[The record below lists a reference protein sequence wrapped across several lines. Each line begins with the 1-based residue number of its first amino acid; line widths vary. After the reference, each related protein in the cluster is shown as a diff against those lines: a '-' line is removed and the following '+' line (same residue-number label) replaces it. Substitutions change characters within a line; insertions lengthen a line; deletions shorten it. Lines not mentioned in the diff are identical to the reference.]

1 MREMIVSGISIDP
14 ESKSPVLILRGKDGG
29 RILPIWIGP
38 AEAGAIS
45 AAITNTPLPRPLT
58 HDLMA
63 TVLRSLN
70 VPVTSVR
77 IAAVRNGVFYAEL
90 EILAQGFP
98 LAIDCRPS
106 DAVALA
112 LRFGAPVYAE
122 ESVLQEAG
130 REVNESSFLESGEI
144 LLQDNIFAELS
155 SIFPDEAPG
164 EKAPAP
170 QSEGASATAP
180 APAVEQGRTVV
191 LSREESEEFLG
202 KLLRA
207 LEPESKYKM

>member
-14 ESKSPVLILRGKDGG
+14 ESKSPVLILRGKGDD

-45 AAITNTPLPRPLT
+45 AAISNASLPRPLT

-70 VPVTSVR
+70 VTVTSVR
-77 IAAVRNGVFYAEL
+77 IAAVRDGVFYAEL
-90 EILAQGFP
+90 ELLAQGFP
-98 LAIDCRPS
+98 LTIDSRPS

-122 ESVLQEAG
+122 EEVLREAG
-130 REVNESSFLESGEI
+130 RELGESAFLDGGEI
-144 LLQDNIFAELS
+144 LLQDNIFADMV
-155 SIFPDEAPG
+155 SIFHGEGAGEEAPTS
-164 EKAPAP
+164 K
-170 QSEGASATAP
+170 EGGKPNAAALADSP
-180 APAVEQGRTVV
+180 GRTVV